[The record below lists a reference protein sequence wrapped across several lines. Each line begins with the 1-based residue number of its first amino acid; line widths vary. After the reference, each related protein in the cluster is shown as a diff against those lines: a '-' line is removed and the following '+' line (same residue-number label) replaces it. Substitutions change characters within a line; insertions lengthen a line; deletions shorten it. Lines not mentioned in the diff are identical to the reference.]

1 MQLLLLS
8 ADEVRRALPMEAAL
22 RTAEQ
27 AFQRMVLGGASVP
40 PRLVL
45 PAGVAGTTLLMGA
58 RAEGLGLAAK
68 TVSVFPGNRDLGLP
82 VVPALVTVLDPE
94 TGLPVALLE
103 GTSLTALRTGAA
115 AGLSARLLARP
126 DARIGALIGCGRQ
139 AETQL
144 AAMLTACALDEVRV
158 FARTPASVASFCAA
172 QQPAASARLIPAAT
186 CREAVEGADVVFA
199 ATTSAEPVLDGDWLA
214 PGAHLSGVGSFTLE
228 QRELDARSIARAQVF
243 IDDLESA
250 LTEAGELVA
259 AERDGLTRREDWT
272 PLGAVAL
279 GRAPGRTHA
288 DQLTLFKSVGHALQD
303 VTAAA
308 QVVESARAQGMG
320 RTVEL

>member
-8 ADEVRRALPMEAAL
+8 ADEVRQALPMEAAL
-22 RTAEQ
+22 EAAEL
-27 AFQRMVLGGASVP
+27 AFEQMVLGGACVP

-45 PAGVAGTTLLMGA
+45 PAGSAGTTLVMGA
-58 RAEGLGLAAK
+58 RAEGLGMTAK
-68 TVSVFPGNRDLGLP
+68 TVSVFPGNRALGLP

-94 TGLPVALLE
+94 TGMPVALLE

-126 DARIGALIGCGRQ
+126 DARTGALIGCGRQ
-139 AETQL
+139 GETQL
-144 AAMLTACALDEVRV
+144 AAMLTACRLDEVRV
-158 FARTPASVASFCAA
+158 FARTPASVASFCATH
-172 QQPAASARLIPAAT
+172 QPASPARLVPAST
-186 CREAVEGADVVFA
+186 CREAVEGADVVFV
-199 ATTSAEPVLDGDWLA
+199 ATTSAEPVLDGDWLS

-228 QRELDARSIARAQVF
+228 QRELDAGSVARATIF

-259 AERDGLTRREDWT
+259 AEREGLTRREDWT

-288 DQLTLFKSVGHALQD
+288 EQLTLFKSVGHALQD

-308 QVVESARAQGMG
+308 RIVATAQAQGMG
-320 RTVEL
+320 RTIEL